1 MKKIKK
7 VKIGVVGVGHLG
19 KHHVRHY
26 SKLDNVDL
34 VGVFDTDL
42 QVSKSIAEKYKIK
55 NFKNYNEL
63 VKQVD
68 AVSIVTPTR
77 SHYEVSKFFL
87 NNQKHVLIEKPITST
102 VLEADDLI
110 KIANMNNVLI
120 QVGHI
125 ERFNPAL
132 FPLRELELDPK
143 YLEIQR
149 LAPYTSR
156 GTDVPVVLDLMIHDI
171 DLALSLVN
179 SNVKSINANGVSIMT
194 NSIDIANARIEFEDG
209 CIANLTSSRI
219 SLKKM
224 RKTRIFQEDA
234 YISINFLEK
243 EFQVVKIR
251 DKHKGE
257 VESCLIVKNNL
268 GEEKVIF
275 FENPKVESINSIEA
289 ELNDFYKS
297 IKFKSDSKVSLNDGI
312 KALEIA
318 EEIMRQL

>member
-1 MKKIKK
+1 MFKKILSLLL
-7 VKIGVVGVGHLG
+7 ILFPINAFA
-19 KHHVRHY
+19 
-26 SKLDNVDL
+26 LIEVDITRGNL
-34 VGVFDTDL
+34 NPL
-42 QVSKSIAEKYKIK
+42 P
-55 NFKNYNEL
+55 L
-63 VKQVD
+63 
-68 AVSIVTPTR
+68 AVSPLSIDENSRKDFEKILKKENIGSEISNIVEINLR
-77 SHYEVSKFFL
+77 
-87 NNQKHVLIEKPITST
+87 TSG
-102 VLEADDLI
+102 L
-110 KIANMNNVLI
+110 
-120 QVGHI
+120 
-125 ERFNPAL
+125 FNP
-132 FPLRELELDPK
+132 LDK
-143 YLEIQR
+143 KAFLQ
-149 LAPYTSR
+149 AP
-156 GTDVPVVLDLMIHDI
+156 
-171 DLALSLVN
+171 
-179 SNVKSINANGVSIMT
+179 
-194 NSIDIANARIEFEDG
+194 DIANARIEFEDG

-257 VESCLIVKNNL
+257 AESSLIVKNNL

-312 KALEIA
+312 KALEVA